1 MIIDASAMLAFLFRE
16 PGHERVAEGLGDAPC
31 MSAVNLSEV
40 IGRFV
45 RDGHDP
51 AVVLT
56 RLQTTTLEIAPFQ
69 AEDAAL
75 TAALE
80 PETRAHGLSFADR
93 ACLALAL
100 ARGEPV
106 LTADRAWLELEIGV
120 DVAPIR

>member
-16 PGHERVAEGLGDAPC
+16 PGHERVAHGLGSSPC

-51 AVVLT
+51 AEVLS
-56 RLQTTTLEIAPFQ
+56 RLQATALEIAPFQ

-80 PETRAHGLSFADR
+80 PATRAHGLSFADR
-93 ACLALAL
+93 ACLALGL
-100 ARGEPV
+100 ARNGPV
-106 LTADRAWLELEIGV
+106 LTADRAWLDLEIGV
-120 DVAPIR
+120 DVVPIR